1 MNTEST
7 QAPES
12 LGSPLC
18 SPPAGWRESCDGKG
32 CICAAHDQCECACDA
47 DWTPREV
54 YELTEALIS
63 AQEEIASLKRDAAK
77 QSEIKRLRKAIETA
91 VKEFESINWGWDGD
105 CGSGEIISIL
115 EDAILRRTPK
125 LTNDHRTNDS
135 QFTRKLR
142 RGGH

>member
-12 LGSPLC
+12 FGSPLC
-18 SPPAGWRESCDGKG
+18 SPPPAGWRESCDGKG

-63 AQEEIASLKRDAAK
+63 ARNEIAALKKAAAK
-77 QSEIKRLRKAIETA
+77 QSEIICTRCGLRE
-91 VKEFESINWGWDGD
+91 ER
-105 CGSGEIISIL
+105 GEKP
-115 EDAILRRTPK
+115 DAT
-125 LTNDHRTNDS
+125 
-135 QFTRKLR
+135 F
-142 RGGH
+142 